1 MDITQVTEV
10 ECSEVEGS
18 KVLNTVFG
26 ATEQHE
32 RVLSPF
38 NYQEAFKTIL
48 DDNQVH
54 HELPLETKDLNSI
67 AFQAL
72 ELQLKLN

>member
-10 ECSEVEGS
+10 ECNEVEGS
-18 KVLNTVFG
+18 KVLDTVFG
-26 ATEQHE
+26 ATEQPE
-32 RVLSPF
+32 RVPSPF

-48 DDNQVH
+48 DDNQVY
-54 HELPLETKDLNSI
+54 HELPLEIKDLSSS

-72 ELQLKLN
+72 